1 MKKIYICGDSFGV
14 SDPEYGACWADILAQ
29 SHNYQVTNLSQVC
42 ASNLMI
48 GMQVDQA
55 IGSAADYI
63 ILLCTSS
70 TRSQLR
76 HNHAIV
82 PYSVHSLDSTTP
94 FTNKQ
99 LNLLREFHAEC
110 FDLELAIYENQL
122 IIEAVLQRLVDS
134 GCEFCFDQGGFEHP
148 WYGGQKRY
156 FEKFDQ
162 YRSRFNLWDHAS
174 TRSYRPYYHIQDAE
188 IHQRVA
194 DYYAGLIHDQ
204 T

>member
-1 MKKIYICGDSFGV
+1 
-14 SDPEYGACWADILAQ
+14 
-29 SHNYQVTNLSQVC
+29 
-42 ASNLMI
+42 
-48 GMQVDQA
+48 
-55 IGSAADYI
+55 
-63 ILLCTSS
+63 
-70 TRSQLR
+70 
-76 HNHAIV
+76 
-82 PYSVHSLDSTTP
+82 VHSLDSTTP

-99 LNLLREFHAEC
+99 LNLLREFHTEC

-194 DYYAGLIHDQ
+194 DYYAGLVHDQ